1 MARGA
6 TPQQADIGAA
16 IAEAESGG
24 RTEAHGDLSLPQ
36 GQGQYPGS
44 LGPWQIYGAA
54 HPAVSA
60 ACAQDPGCAADQAK
74 AISSGFTNWN
84 PWTTF
89 KTGAY
94 RQFLTSPADFVP
106 PGSVP
111 SAGGGA
117 PGAVLLASSGN
128 TPSWARDLGV
138 PDLGDLFLRGGLT
151 VVGVILILVG
161 LITMFKAGPAI
172 RYYGTRA
179 AVGAVM
185 A

>member
-1 MARGA
+1 M
-6 TPQQADIGAA
+6 
-16 IAEAESGG
+16 AEAESGG

-36 GQGQYPGS
+36 GRGQYPGS
-44 LGPWQIYGAA
+44 LGPWQIFGAA
-54 HPAVSA
+54 HPGVSA
-60 ACAQDPGCAADQAK
+60 ACAQDPQCAADQTK
-74 AISSGFTNWN
+74 AISNNFTNWN

-94 RQFLTSPADFVP
+94 RQFLASPADFVP
-106 PGSVP
+106 GGSVA
-111 SAGGGA
+111 SGGLTGGGA
-117 PGAVLLASSGN
+117 TLLSSTGNAPG
-128 TPSWARDLGV
+128 WARDLGV

-151 VVGVILILVG
+151 VVGIILILVG

>member
-16 IAEAESGG
+16 VAEAESGG

-44 LGPWQIYGAA
+44 LGPWQIYGKA
-54 HPAVSA
+54 HPGVSA

-94 RQFLTSPADFVP
+94 RQFLASPADFVP

-111 SAGGGA
+111 SAGGPGATLLSASPGSA
-117 PGAVLLASSGN
+117 PG
-128 TPSWARDLGV
+128 WAQDLGV
-138 PDLGDLFLRGGLT
+138 PDLGGLFLRGGLT
-151 VVGVILILVG
+151 VVGIILILVG
-161 LITMFKAGPAI
+161 LITMFRAGPAI

-179 AVGAVM
+179 AMGA
-185 A
+185 ALG